1 MQHHSSMGTSMNNI
15 VRIAATVS
23 AAALVLCLLQT
34 SVFAQL
40 TGGAP
45 PSAQEKANE
54 RIVVDFE
61 REVLQAHNVQ
71 AAPKYYASDIIQH
84 NPNVPTGLQ
93 GFQDF
98 FGRFWKEP
106 KPVEAQ
112 LTPAPDALIAKG
124 DLVLVM
130 TKHTNP
136 DPTDSS
142 KTYDS
147 YWFDLFRVKDGKIVE
162 HWDNAMKNPPR
173 P

>member
-1 MQHHSSMGTSMNNI
+1 MNKMF
-15 VRIAATVS
+15 RWTATVS
-23 AAALVLCLLQT
+23 AVALALCLPQT

-45 PSAQEKANE
+45 ATAQEKANE
-54 RIVVDFE
+54 KIVVDFE

-71 AAPKYYASDIIQH
+71 AAPKYYAPDIIQH

-98 FGRFWKEP
+98 FSRIWKEP

-112 LTPAPDALIAKG
+112 LTPRPEALIAKG

-130 TKHTNP
+130 AKHTNP

-162 HWDNAMKNPPR
+162 HWDNAMKNPPK